1 LFITPSLCEKWFLM
15 FLLINKFSSNIIKGC
30 DYVEI
35 LILTNY

>member
-1 LFITPSLCEKWFLM
+1 M
-15 FLLINKFSSNIIKGC
+15 FLLINKLSSNINKGC